1 MAKIQIPVID
11 IEAFRLDGS
20 QASIVPRQVRKACET
35 VGFMVVTGHGVPE
48 SVTDELMDQ
57 ARHFFDQTP
66 DAKSKIRPRGTNFG
80 GPCYVPLGTE
90 SLAATLGH
98 EGLVDSKE
106 CIDAGPR
113 FQGDHW
119 PREWSELELA
129 WHAAFAAFCDLAA
142 VLRALFA
149 EAMGLP
155 RDSFETAF
163 ERHCSSMRVLNYP
176 EIVTPLMS
184 GQVRAG
190 IHTDYG
196 AFTIL
201 RGDDTPGLQVLAR
214 EGTAID
220 PPVIPGTF
228 IVNIGDALMRWTN
241 DHWISTPHRVICLEK
256 CGVYSR
262 RQSIA
267 FFHNPSPDAVIEC
280 LTPFLPKE
288 GYGSYPPITYHDYAE
303 KRFQQS
309 RHSNAPL
316 VIDASS

>member
-1 MAKIQIPVID
+1 M
-11 IEAFRLDGS
+11 
-20 QASIVPRQVRKACET
+20 VPRSVRKACET
-35 VGFMVVTGHGVPE
+35 VGFMVVSGHGVPDG
-48 SVTDELMDQ
+48 VTDELMNQ
-57 ARHFFDQTP
+57 ARRYFDQTP
-66 DAKSKIRPRGTNFG
+66 DEKSKIKPSGNSFG
-80 GPCYVPLGTE
+80 GPCYAPLGTE
-90 SLAATLGH
+90 SLAATLGQ
-98 EGLVDSKE
+98 EGLVDFKE
-106 CIDAGPR
+106 CLDAGPR

-119 PREWSELELA
+119 PREWSELERA
-129 WHAAFAAFCDLAA
+129 WDAAFAAFCGLAA

-155 RDSFETAF
+155 RDSFEATF

-176 EIVTPLMS
+176 EIAAPLVS

-190 IHTDYG
+190 LHTDYG

-214 EGTAID
+214 DGTEID
-220 PPVIPGTF
+220 APVIPGTF

-241 DHWISTPHRVICLEK
+241 DHWISTPHRVICPEE
-256 CGVYSR
+256 GGGTSR

-280 LTPFLPKE
+280 LPPFLPKE
-288 GYGSYPPITYHDYAE
+288 GYGSYPPITYHEYAE

-309 RHSNAPL
+309 RHSNARL
-316 VIDASS
+316 EIDATP